1 MTAQPA
7 RSLRYRS
14 LLAVVAVLVAM
25 LPPGVAGAGGSPQIT
40 VMTRNL
46 YLGTSLNNIIG
57 VSSLTDLVVAMSRD
71 WANVLANDFPTRAG
85 ALADEIARVRPDV
98 VGLQEVTLWRD
109 QTPSDVLTHSR
120 PNATHVTIDFLAIL
134 QSELSARGVPCTV
147 VAASAN
153 ADIEAPD
160 SARAAAWST

>member
-57 VSSLTDLVVAMSRD
+57 VSSLTDLVAAMSRD

-85 ALADEIARVRPDV
+85 ALATRSHESVRTSSACRRSRF
-98 VGLQEVTLWRD
+98 GVTRRPATCSR
-109 QTPSDVLTHSR
+109 TPGRTR
-120 PNATHVTIDFLAIL
+120 PT
-134 QSELSARGVPCTV
+134 
-147 VAASAN
+147 
-153 ADIEAPD
+153 
-160 SARAAAWST
+160 